1 MIKNYNNSFI
11 HIPKIHCREW
21 GILVRHFPVLTK
33 CRRKHDPHR
42 ILEAIFYLLRSGC
55 QWRLLPECYPH
66 WKSVYNKWRYWN
78 AKGIFNSIHRFLL
91 KKARKKCGRNESP
104 SICFIDSAS
113 RRSGLSDSVKGVDG
127 FKKIKGIKRHL
138 IVDSQGNILHVHT
151 TCANINDGKA
161 CLEMI
166 PETKRKYPSLKEIRV
181 DKGYR
186 GDDVART
193 AREQGLNVV
202 CTKSNA
208 GGAVFVPAQG
218 RWVVERS
225 ISWLDNC
232 RRLVRNYERECTT
245 ASYMTVT
252 ADIYRLLRHL

>member
-1 MIKNYNNSFI
+1 MKY
-11 HIPKIHCREW
+11 KR
-21 GILVRHFPVLTK
+21 T
-33 CRRKHDPHR
+33 HDPIR

-55 QWRLLPECYPH
+55 QRRLLPVCYPH

-78 AKGIFNSIHRFLL
+78 SKGVFNKIHCFLL
-91 KKARKKCGRNESP
+91 ENARRKFGRNAP
-104 SICFIDSAS
+104 PTICFIDSAS

-127 FKKIKGIKRHL
+127 FKKIKGIKRHI
-138 IVDSQGNILHVHT
+138 IVDSQGNLLHAHT

-161 CLEMI
+161 CLDMI
-166 PETKRKYPSLKEIRV
+166 AEAKRRYPSLKEMRA

-186 GDDVART
+186 GEDVIRT
-193 AREQGLNVV
+193 AREHGMNFV

-208 GGAVFVPAQG
+208 GEAKFVPAQG

-232 RRLVRNYERECTT
+232 RRLVRNYERECVT

-252 ADIYRLLRHL
+252 AEVYRLLRFI

>member
-1 MIKNYNNSFI
+1 M
-11 HIPKIHCREW
+11 
-21 GILVRHFPVLTK
+21 K
-33 CRRKHDPHR
+33 CKRKHDPIR

-66 WKSVYNKWRYWN
+66 WKSVYNKWRYRN

-104 SICFIDSAS
+104 TICFIDSAS

-151 TCANINDGKA
+151 TCANISDNKA

-166 PETKRKYPSLKEIRV
+166 AETKRKYPSLKEIRA

-186 GDDVART
+186 GEDVART
-193 AREQGLNVV
+193 VRAQGLTII
-202 CTKSNA
+202 CTKSNV
-208 GGAVFVPAQG
+208 GGAIFVPAQG
-218 RWVVERS
+218 RWIVERS

-232 RRLVRNYERECTT
+232 RRLVRNYERECST

-252 ADIYRLLRHL
+252 EDIYRLLRYI